1 MNPDLQEHMP
11 AATDDDGRMVLTGVR
26 RLTPATTTIFEG
38 SFSLLH
44 CSVQNDTLYRG
55 VYCLLLFPI
64 RYPEGLIS
72 VRYTDMRD
80 KDREIGIIE
89 QLTDWPAQAQAL
101 VRASLR
107 KQYYERIIRRI
118 LAIEN
123 RFGLLFFSVQTQ
135 IGPED
140 FVMRW
145 AHDRTEEYG
154 ERGKVLRDAFD
165 NRFIIQDVTALPA
178 ADQRRFTAFIYW

>member
-1 MNPDLQEHMP
+1 MNPDVQGHIP
-11 AATDDDGRMVLTGVR
+11 ASTDDDDRAVLTGVR
-26 RLTPATTTIFEG
+26 RLSPATTTIFEG

-44 CSVQNDTLYRG
+44 CSVQNDALYRG

-64 RYPEGLIS
+64 RYPAGLIS
-72 VRYTDMRD
+72 VRYTDMQD
-80 KDREIGIIE
+80 KDREIGVIE
-89 QLTDWPAQAQAL
+89 QLTDWPAPAQAL
-101 VRASLR
+101 V
-107 KQYYERIIRRI
+107 
-118 LAIEN
+118 LAIEH

-135 IGPED
+135 VGPED

-165 NRFIIQDVTALPA
+165 NRFIIPDVTALPG
-178 ADQRRFTAFIYW
+178 ADQRRFAAFIYW